1 MKLTALSVLLATAFA
16 AAQSPDSEARAI
28 DGARDAVPVLGADPR
43 VPVHGRDGD
52 PEYGLW
58 AVGHRYKASFHDGM
72 TFVPYLGREYPHN
85 QPFAWRTTSVRVGE
99 QELLVAGKAPRLQHE
114 SYHVAYDHG
123 SVVETYDVLAE
134 GLEQRF
140 VLASRPRTNGAL
152 RIQGS
157 LTTMLW
163 SPAVENV
170 HQGLVFRDAEGRAI
184 LSYGAAIAIDADGDR
199 FAMTTTQANGVVTL
213 TLAAA
218 DVARAD
224 FPLVVDPLVAALGS
238 YAAAPGWT
246 PGDIDIAHDGT
257 IGVASVL
264 CAFTREASAL
274 DFDVFVRSGPST
286 GQLNYSVF
294 ADASTNTSADHAR
307 CAYVAGASRW
317 AVVYEN
323 LVIASQQMQIRG
335 VVLPGNPSAQ
345 VTISIPHL
353 VAPGTH
359 EWRPEVGGVVLGG
372 TGNRALVACQREAA
386 TTQFANT
393 ANSTVWGMF
402 FDTSTTNGTW
412 STDFLIQGNATD
424 DTERPS
430 LNRASEGGSAYSW
443 LVVCQ
448 AFTNNAGN
456 DDWDLFG
463 RLVNQA
469 GAVSAQA
476 WISSLGTTHKLGA
489 QVAGCFGR
497 YAVLFST
504 ANTSIGKNLDVV
516 GTELRLERL
525 DWPHGQA
532 SQSASGDF
540 PVLTVDTRAVRTLE
554 PTGMAHDFT
563 SRSHWM
569 PAWRNSST
577 SPAIYA
583 TRVGYSGQPLQSPDI
598 VQATGFTSPG
608 KAVVLFSANFG
619 DTNILWPQDD
629 AGAYTIWRRRFDQPA
644 PSQPSVVPGTCNNL
658 AMSWTG
664 PSSVTAVNQRIGSAF
679 CGPRVQGAGT
689 NDLHLMLL
697 AIGTANVPVAHPLL
711 GNGCTLLVPFTG
723 PEYVVSLPPLVGN
736 DAQWTLPLPEAL
748 PAITLYFQDWVLQA
762 NNGLFWGTGRLN
774 VPLTR

>member
-1 MKLTALSVLLATAFA
+1 MKLVALSVLLSTAFA
-16 AAQSPDSEARAI
+16 AAQNPDSQVRELDANGTAAR
-28 DGARDAVPVLGADPR
+28 VPVADWR
-43 VPVHGRDGD
+43 VPVHGRDGE

-58 AVGHRYKASFHDGM
+58 AAGQGYKASFHDGM

-114 SYHVAYDHG
+114 AYHVAYDHG
-123 SVVETYDVLAE
+123 AVVETYDVLNH

-140 VLASRPRTNGAL
+140 VLANRPQANGAL
-152 RIQGS
+152 RIQGA

-170 HQGLVFRDAEGRAI
+170 HQELVFRDASGRAI
-184 LSYGAAIAIDADGDR
+184 LGYGAAIAIDADGDR
-199 FAMTTTQANGVVTL
+199 FAMTTTQANGIVTL

-224 FPLVVDPLVAALGS
+224 FPLVVDPLLATQGAFS
-238 YAAAPGWT
+238 AAPGWT
-246 PGDIDIAHDGT
+246 PGEIEVAHDGT
-257 IGVASVL
+257 SNVAAIL
-264 CAFTREASAL
+264 CAYTRETSAT
-274 DFDVFVRSGPST
+274 DSDVFVRSGPST
-286 GQLNYSVF
+286 GQLNHSVF
-294 ADASTNTSADHAR
+294 SDINTNTSSDHAR
-307 CAYVAGASRW
+307 CAYVAGSSKW

-323 LVIASQQMQIRG
+323 LVVASQQMQIRG
-335 VVLPGNPSAQ
+335 VVLPANPMAQ

-353 VAPGTH
+353 VVPGTH
-359 EWRPEVGGVVLGG
+359 EWRPEVGGVLLGG
-372 TGNRALVACQREAA
+372 TGNRALVVCQREAS

-412 STDFLIQGNATD
+412 SADFLIQGNATD

-430 LNRASEGGSAYSW
+430 LNRASEGGSGYSW

-489 QVAGCFGR
+489 QVTGCFGR

-554 PTGMAHDFT
+554 PTGIAHDHT

-583 TRVGYSGQPLQSPDI
+583 TRVGYSGQPLQSPDL
-598 VQATGFTSPG
+598 VQGTGFTSPG
-608 KAVVLFSANFG
+608 KATVLFSSNVG
-619 DTNILWPQDD
+619 ETTVLWPQED
-629 AGAYTIWRRRFDQPA
+629 AGFYTIWRRRFDQPS
-644 PSQPSVVPGTCNNL
+644 PSAPSVVAGTCNNL
-658 AMSWTG
+658 TLSWTG

-679 CGPRVQGAGT
+679 CGPRVQGAGV

-723 PEYVVSLPPLVGN
+723 PEYIASLPALVGN

-748 PAITLYFQDWVLQA
+748 SPVTLHFQDWVLQA
-762 NNGLFWGTGRLN
+762 NNGLFWGTGRLT

>member
-1 MKLTALSVLLATAFA
+1 MKLPALSVLLATAFA
-16 AAQSPDSEARAI
+16 AAQSPVSEARAI
-28 DGARDAVPVLGADPR
+28 DATAVLAGDHR

-58 AVGHRYKASFHDGM
+58 AAGRDYKASFHDGM

-99 QELLVAGKAPRLQHE
+99 QELLVAGQSPRLQYE
-114 SYHVAYDHG
+114 AYHVAYDHG
-123 SVVETYDVLAE
+123 AVVETYDVLAA

-140 VLASRPRTNGAL
+140 VLAERPRTNGAL
-152 RIQGS
+152 RIQGA
-157 LTTMLW
+157 LTTALW
-163 SPAVENV
+163 SPVAENA
-170 HQGLVFRDAEGRAI
+170 HQALVFRDAKGRAI

-199 FAMTTTQANGVVTL
+199 FAMTTSQANGVITL
-213 TLAAA
+213 TLPAA

-224 FPLVVDPLVAALGS
+224 FPLVVDPLLAVLGS
-238 YAAAPGWT
+238 FSFSPGWE
-246 PGDIDIAHDGT
+246 PGEIDIAHDGT
-257 IGVASVL
+257 SNVAAVL
-264 CAFTREASAL
+264 TAFTREASAT
-274 DFDVFVRSGPST
+274 DFDVSVRAGTST
-286 GQLNYSVF
+286 GSSTGTVF
-294 ADASTNTSADHAR
+294 ADLSTLASADRAR
-307 CAYVAGASRW
+307 CAYVAGSNRW
-317 AVVYEN
+317 AVVYQS
-323 LVIASQQMQIRG
+323 LVTSTQQMQIRG
-335 VVLPGNPSAQ
+335 VVLPGNPSAM
-345 VTISIPHL
+345 VSNSIPHL
-353 VAPGTH
+353 VVPGTH
-359 EWRPEVGGVVLGG
+359 EWRPEVGGVLLGG
-372 TGNRALVACQREAA
+372 TGNRALVVCQREAG

-393 ANSTVWGMF
+393 ANSTVWGLF
-402 FDTSTTNGTW
+402 FDTTTANGTW
-412 STDFLIQGNATD
+412 SADFLIQGNATD

-430 LNRASEGGSAYSW
+430 VNRASEGGSAYSW

-554 PTGMAHDFT
+554 PTGIAHDHT
-563 SRSHWM
+563 SRCHWM

-583 TRVGYSGQPLQSPDI
+583 TRVGYSGQSLQSPDL
-598 VQATGFTSPG
+598 VQTTGFTSPG
-608 KAVVLFSANFG
+608 KAVVLFSSNLG
-619 DTNILWPQDD
+619 YTTILWPQDD
-629 AGAYTIWRRRFDQPA
+629 AGSYQVWRRRFDQPA
-644 PSQPSVVPGTCNNL
+644 PSLPSVQPGTCNNL
-658 AMSWTG
+658 TLSWTG
-664 PSSVTAVNQRIGSAF
+664 PSPVAAVNQRIGSAF
-679 CGPRVQGAGT
+679 CGPRVQGAGA

-697 AIGTANVPVAHPLL
+697 AIGTANVPIAHPIL

-723 PEYVVSLPPLVGN
+723 PEYIASLPPLVGN

-748 PAITLYFQDWVLQA
+748 SPVTLYFQDWVLQA
-762 NNGLFWGTGRLN
+762 NNGLFWGTGRLS